1 MKTLEI
7 PRGTGKGEKSVM
19 IPRILAWMIRVLES
33 LPGIR
38 IKSEQAGLAHNLQ
51 GSLKNEKAGPQ
62 FNMQGELFPFFHGV
76 SLNLWSLFP
85 AYCHSL
91 LGTGIHTEGVRP
103 YR

>member
-7 PRGTGKGEKSVM
+7 PRGPGKGGKSVM

-38 IKSEQAGLAHNLQ
+38 IKSEQADLAHNLQ